1 MYCRNSI
8 TLHLI
13 RGLGAV
19 MFIIGVFVFQ
29 LSLVTQLF
37 FYSLCSS
44 FVRGCPACRFF
55 GLIKKRQIQK
65 GE

>member
-19 MFIIGVFVFQ
+19 MLIIGVFIFQ
-29 LSLVTQLF
+29 LSIVTKLF
-37 FYSLCSS
+37 FILCVI
-44 FVRGCPACRFF
+44 FLLRGCPACWFF
-55 GLIKKRQIQK
+55 GLIKKLQIQK

>member
-8 TLHLI
+8 TLHLL

-19 MFIIGVFVFQ
+19 MLIIGVFIFQ
-29 LSLVTQLF
+29 PSIATKLF
-37 FYSLCSS
+37 FILCAI
-44 FVRGCPACRFF
+44 FLLRGCPACWFF
-55 GLIKKRQIQK
+55 GLIKKLQIQK

>member
-19 MFIIGVFVFQ
+19 ILIIGVFVFQ

-37 FYSLCSS
+37 FILCA
-44 FVRGCPACRFF
+44 VVLLRGCPACWFF